1 MEVILDGALVTDRAT
16 LHDLLA
22 EKFDFPDYY
31 GRNLDALYD
40 MLTGNPMEINVT
52 VIHTEELLEH
62 LGRYG
67 KLFLQTLQDASQ
79 SNAKLK
85 ISIIA
90 ENI

>member
-1 MEVILDGALVTDRAT
+1 MEIILDGALMTDRAA
-16 LHDLLA
+16 LHDLMA

-40 MLTGNPMEINVT
+40 MLTGNPKEINVT
-52 VIHTEELLEH
+52 VIHTEALLEH

-67 KLFLQTLQDASQ
+67 NSFLRTLQDASQ
-79 SNAKLK
+79 GNAKLK
-85 ISIIA
+85 ISILA

>member
-1 MEVILDGALVTDRAT
+1 MEILLDGCEIPDRKA

-22 EKFDFPDYY
+22 GKFGFPDYY

-40 MLTGNPMEINVT
+40 LLTQYHKPIRVT
-52 VIHTEELLEH
+52 VIHANQLLEN

-67 KLFLQTLQDASQ
+67 NSFLQTLQDASRRNPGIEIFIF
-79 SNAKLK
+79 S
-85 ISIIA
+85 

>member
-1 MEVILDGALVTDRAT
+1 MEVILDGALMTDRAA

-22 EKFDFPDYY
+22 EKFAFPDYY

-40 MLTGNPMEINVT
+40 MLSANPEQINVT
-52 VIHTEELLEH
+52 VIHTEQLLEH

-67 KLFLQTLQDASQ
+67 NSFLLTLQDASK
-79 SNAKLK
+79 SNANLK
-85 ISIIA
+85 ISILA

>member
-22 EKFDFPDYY
+22 EKFAFPDYY

-40 MLTGNPMEINVT
+40 MLTGNPKEINVT

-67 KLFLQTLQDASQ
+67 KLFLQTLQDASK
-79 SNAKLK
+79 SNANLK
-85 ISIIA
+85 ILIL
-90 ENI
+90 